1 MYNYNSILRSMIEYF
16 KYQFIMNVILCM
28 PFIVFNKLKKYVIF

>member
-1 MYNYNSILRSMIEYF
+1 MYNYNNILRYMIEYF

-28 PFIVFNKLKKYVIF
+28 PFIVYM